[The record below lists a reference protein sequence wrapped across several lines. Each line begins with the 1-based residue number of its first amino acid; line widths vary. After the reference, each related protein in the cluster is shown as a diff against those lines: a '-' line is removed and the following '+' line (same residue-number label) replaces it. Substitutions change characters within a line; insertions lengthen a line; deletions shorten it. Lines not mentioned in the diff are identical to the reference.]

1 MNPTQSSPAKTA
13 SQAKTGTREAL
24 LDSAEILF
32 SDLGIAGTSLRA
44 VTGHAGANLAAVNYH
59 FGSKEG
65 LVREVFRRRLAPVSA
80 KRLRLLD
87 AARRESAPEAVPV
100 AVIVEAFVAPVL
112 RMGEDQPER
121 TRNFKRLLGR
131 TLSEPGDEMS
141 KIVMEHF
148 REVGERFLKAFQE
161 ALPELPLDILM
172 WRFHFMVGSL
182 IQVTLNGALI
192 ERHTAGLCDS
202 SNIRELAARLVESLA
217 AAIQAPVSGF
227 RSPPDSVARSSED
240 AALETSTERRNQAE
254 SSRQP
259 EGESSAIF
267 PWEEGF

>member
-1 MNPTQSSPAKTA
+1 MKPNDPTKV
-13 SQAKTGTREAL
+13 KTGTREAL
-24 LDSAEILF
+24 LDSAEVLF

-44 VTGHAGANLAAVNYH
+44 VTSHAGANLAAVNYH
-59 FGSKEG
+59 FVSKEG

-80 KRLRLLD
+80 ERLRLLD
-87 AARRESAPEAVPV
+87 LARGESAPEAAPV

-112 RMGEDQPER
+112 RMGEDQPEK

-141 KIVMEHF
+141 KIVMEQF

-161 ALPELPLDILM
+161 ALPGVPLDILM

-192 ERHTAGLCDS
+192 ERHTAGRCDA
-202 SNIRELAARLVESLA
+202 SNIPELTARLVESLA
-217 AAIQAPVSGF
+217 AAFEASVSGF
-227 RSPPDSVARSSED
+227 RSPPKAARSSQGN
-240 AALETSTERRNQAE
+240 AAEISPERRKQAE
-254 SSRQP
+254 SHQQP
-259 EGESSAIF
+259 DGDSSSIF